1 MYIVVGHNEKEKPT
15 FLTYFFD
22 QLQNFLKERGYVIET
37 VTIIRD
43 RTTGT

>member
-1 MYIVVGHNEKEKPT
+1 MYIVVGHDEKDKPA